1 MVSEHDVRT
10 RLEETAAQLQ
20 SLGLTIRPLQ
30 DQARSGAP
38 GWQLALEQLAGC
50 YRRRRDL
57 EAQRASLEWVLA
69 HDQDKIRP
77 TLAT

>member
-1 MVSEHDVRT
+1 MVTEHDVRA
-10 RLEETAAQLQ
+10 RLAETVAQLQ
-20 SLGLTIRPLQ
+20 SLDLAIRPLQ

-50 YRRRRDL
+50 YKRRRDL
-57 EAQRASLEWVLA
+57 DAQRASLEWVLA
-69 HDQDKIRP
+69 HDQEEIRS